1 MEKAKILEPLREEVR
16 AENCSGFFYIVQSS
30 GVSLWVIKNSFY

>member
-30 GVSLWVIKNSFY
+30 GRIVHKFYVII